1 MYPWQK
7 HCSTDRYL
15 EVNAASMEKALF
27 YGGQP
32 NQNEVHIM
40 GDFNLDSLNGRWLQS
55 GYSLKKLAK
64 IVQDCCYDNNITQM
78 VNKIT
83 RIQYDS
89 VKNKLITSCIDHVYC
104 NMKLRIAEVRTI
116 PFGASDHDAIIYTR
130 YAREPR
136 PPRKTIRKRSYKN
149 FVETEYIRDIQMID
163 FTDVYE
169 CRDVDDA
176 ALKLTEKILEVLN
189 FHAPWVIYQERKHF
203 SPWITQ
209 DTLDIMKE
217 RDKVKHELKNSTISA
232 DRQEAL
238 WLKYKK
244 LRNKVTSRMRQEEVA
259 YKRDMVTKCSDCPSK
274 TWGIAKK
281 LMNWSS
287 QGSPS
292 QLEDSANGGEV
303 RLYTKAMDI
312 ANIMNQFFISR
323 IQGILELIKSTPL
336 DLTGCRSMIDGK
348 RDLQLSMQFVSVKSV
363 KILIEK
369 LKSKKSTS
377 LDQLD
382 NYAVK
387 LVADY
392 IAKPLHH
399 VITLSIMQQKFPSC
413 WKLTKIVP
421 LHKKQSTLDKRNYR
435 PVAILSP
442 LSKIL
447 EKVVYNQLYNY
458 FERKKPFHASLHG
471 YRRGRS
477 TMTALLSMY
486 DKWVQA
492 ATKGELTGIVLIDLS
507 AAFDLVSPKILI
519 EKLKIYG
526 LDTEFITWI
535 ETYLLDRYQCVWIDH
550 VYSNLMHNSIGVPQG
565 SILGPLLFLIFFNDL
580 PSYMKQ
586 EIECYADDSTLGAS
600 GTSVEDISALL
611 TEDCEGVNLWMNSN
625 GLKLNVEKT
634 HVLLLE
640 TAARLSSI
648 NNQLEVEMAGL
659 KLKQKEAE
667 CETLLGV
674 CIQTDLKW
682 SKQIGQLAKRLQTK
696 LSGLEKLRLVMNKK
710 TRKSII
716 LGVFNSVLTYCLPLF
731 GGCNQSEVELLQTL
745 QN

>member
-1 MYPWQK
+1 M
-7 HCSTDRYL
+7 
-15 EVNAASMEKALF
+15 
-27 YGGQP
+27 
-32 NQNEVHIM
+32 
-40 GDFNLDSLNGRWLQS
+40 
-55 GYSLKKLAK
+55 
-64 IVQDCCYDNNITQM
+64 
-78 VNKIT
+78 
-83 RIQYDS
+83 
-89 VKNKLITSCIDHVYC
+89 
-104 NMKLRIAEVRTI
+104 
-116 PFGASDHDAIIYTR
+116 
-130 YAREPR
+130 
-136 PPRKTIRKRSYKN
+136 
-149 FVETEYIRDIQMID
+149 
-163 FTDVYE
+163 
-169 CRDVDDA
+169 
-176 ALKLTEKILEVLN
+176 
-189 FHAPWVIYQERKHF
+189 
-203 SPWITQ
+203 
-209 DTLDIMKE
+209 
-217 RDKVKHELKNSTISA
+217 
-232 DRQEAL
+232 
-238 WLKYKK
+238 
-244 LRNKVTSRMRQEEVA
+244 
-259 YKRDMVTKCSDCPSK
+259 
-274 TWGIAKK
+274 
-281 LMNWSS
+281 
-287 QGSPS
+287 
-292 QLEDSANGGEV
+292 
-303 RLYTKAMDI
+303 
-312 ANIMNQFFISR
+312 
-323 IQGILELIKSTPL
+323 
-336 DLTGCRSMIDGK
+336 
-348 RDLQLSMQFVSVKSV
+348 
-363 KILIEK
+363 
-369 LKSKKSTS
+369 
-377 LDQLD
+377 
-382 NYAVK
+382 
-387 LVADY
+387 
-392 IAKPLHH
+392 
-399 VITLSIMQQKFPSC
+399 ITLSIMQQKFPSC

-421 LHKKQSTLDKRNYR
+421 LHKKQSTLDKRNYK

-634 HVLLLE
+634 HVLLLG

-745 QN
+745 QNRAARIALNCPPRTNRDWMFDQLGWMTVRQLVAYHTLVTVFRVRYHNEPEYLASKLCRDSRQGRIMLGNSHLELHRKSFVYRGISLWNRLPRNLREMSGLEKFKLGIKSWIMESIDRYGF